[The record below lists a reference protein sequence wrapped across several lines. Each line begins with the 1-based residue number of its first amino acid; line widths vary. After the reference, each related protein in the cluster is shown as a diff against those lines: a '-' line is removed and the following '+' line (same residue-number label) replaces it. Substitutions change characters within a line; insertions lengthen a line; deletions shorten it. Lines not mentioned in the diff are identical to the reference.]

1 MPSRSALAS
10 PAGAVGQRRV
20 GPAARPPPTPPCE
33 DPGTPPAPPCAG
45 LALLGQSAQGSHRDN
60 QPNASATYQSSSS
73 SASRVSKTIRHP
85 EHRARHPERCIKRRE
100 KIKQRPVGSCHLSF
114 SVTCLGPRLTVLCR
128 LLDCFFALR
137 HRTSTR
143 DAGDLF
149 SSAQASSSP
158 PRPSVSAGVNC
169 SFAEQ
174 PRLCGEKH
182 HGEADPGVP
191 GCDAAGGGHLSVRTH
206 QTPVPE
212 SVCLLSRNGNRSLAR
227 AHPPS
232 PAPRRGSV
240 ERCPLRRGAVPSAG
254 RPAGVPGALC
264 CRRTDQLLPQH
275 PTRLNASQQGTA
287 RDPRH
292 EPRWD
297 AALGKPTRRRQRWEG
312 FVTLVPRS
320 ALGSAACS
328 GGARTLFKQRY
339 YN

>member
-114 SVTCLGPRLTVLCR
+114 SVTCLGPRLTVLRR

-158 PRPSVSAGVNC
+158 PRPSVSVGVNC

-191 GCDAAGGGHLSVRTH
+191 GCDAAGGGHLRVRTTKH
-206 QTPVPE
+206 QSPKASACCPE
-212 SVCLLSRNGNRSLAR
+212 MGTAAWHGRI
-227 AHPPS
+227 
-232 PAPRRGSV
+232 
-240 ERCPLRRGAVPSAG
+240 
-254 RPAGVPGALC
+254 RPALPRAAAASSDARSDAGLC
-264 CRRTDQLLPQH
+264 PPRGDQQACQGRCAADGQTSSFLS
-275 PTRLNASQQGTA
+275 TRL
-287 RDPRH
+287 
-292 EPRWD
+292 
-297 AALGKPTRRRQRWEG
+297 
-312 FVTLVPRS
+312 V
-320 ALGSAACS
+320 
-328 GGARTLFKQRY
+328 
-339 YN
+339 